1 MVKSFRNATIAQVKG
16 DHLIVES
23 LRDELVVYDR
33 RTNKAHLLDVQAAT
47 IWNAAENGC
56 SMEELARVVDGKTAE
71 QRQAAAQ
78 LGVWDL
84 ERAGLVV
91 TDMEALPRRGLL
103 KTLSTA
109 AAMPLVI
116 SILAPTTA
124 AAQTLCN
131 TSTGGTGQATF
142 LMVGTCGSAC
152 GNNGTPNFPCDI
164 MGGDRADGCLDGGNG
179 PFICCSGMS
188 AAGICTP

>member
-71 QRQAAAQ
+71 QRHAAAQ

-103 KTLSTA
+103 KTLGTA

-124 AAQTLCN
+124 AAQTFCGTAPVGTVNHGGLATGDCGSN
-131 TSTGGTGQATF
+131 CTNGPVLVQNCAAIGGT
-142 LMVGTCGSAC
+142 
-152 GNNGTPNFPCDI
+152 
-164 MGGDRADGCLDGGNG
+164 RANGCLSLGSVWN
-179 PFICCSGMS
+179 CCSGMEN
-188 AAGICTP
+188 GTICT